1 MVLMMASDTSRV
13 LLLSLGVMV
22 ALRSWLSSC
31 KKSISN
37 KIISKVIVKIKI
49 KIFTSTRDVSDAS
62 RVLLSSLD
70 IKMVV

>member
-1 MVLMMASDTSRV
+1 MVLMMASDMSHV
-13 LLLSLGVMV
+13 LLSSLGVMV
-22 ALRSWLSSC
+22 ALRWWLSLC

-49 KIFTSTRDVSDAS
+49 KIFTSTRDASDVS